1 MLELQKAKVK
11 LEKGSINDNILSF
24 IQEKMNSNGIFVA
37 WQINKIIWGK
47 FENNKFITPAEF
59 ELSESLIKDIRV
71 FNQDKEIFI
80 SKKYNSYGYRIFED
94 NNSDNEMEYVVSKA
108 RLWGQ
113 QTKKYENGFVEL
125 LDQKRKIKMV
135 IPVDIDS
142 DYYELKTFNY
152 IDYDELTKQ
161 AGYVDNRFVAI
172 TVAGGV
178 D

>member
-80 SKKYNSYGYRIFED
+80 SKKYCITFCMRHKWIF
-94 NNSDNEMEYVVSKA
+94 
-108 RLWGQ
+108 
-113 QTKKYENGFVEL
+113 
-125 LDQKRKIKMV
+125 I
-135 IPVDIDS
+135 
-142 DYYELKTFNY
+142 
-152 IDYDELTKQ
+152 
-161 AGYVDNRFVAI
+161 
-172 TVAGGV
+172 
-178 D
+178 